1 MGFRFRKKINIAP
14 GVNINIS
21 KSGISTSLGKP
32 GATMNIG
39 KSGVRTTAG
48 IPGTG
53 LSWSKK
59 ISRERQS
66 DDMKADVRN
75 PGGVVDTFLG
85 VLTFAFF
92 VGCIWV
98 VYEVISFVSSI
109 LTA

>member
-14 GVNINIS
+14 GVNINVS

-32 GATMNIG
+32 GATINIS
-39 KSGVRTTAG
+39 KNGVRATAG

-59 ISRERQS
+59 ISGGKQS
-66 DDMKADVRN
+66 DDMGADVRN
-75 PGGVVDTFLG
+75 PGGIVETFLG

-98 VYEVISFVSSI
+98 VYEVIGFVSSI